1 MNEPSPEPVPPL
13 EAVEETAE
21 PSREAMLE
29 QEVVQLKD
37 QVLRALAEAENARKR
52 AQRDVEETAKYAN
65 AGFAK
70 DLVNIA
76 ENLTRATSSISPE
89 MRGSDD
95 RLKNLAE
102 GVDMTLRELL
112 SVFEKHGIRRLDP
125 VGEKF
130 DHQFHQ
136 AVAQVDMPDSPPGLV
151 VQVYQA
157 GYVIQDRLLRPAMV
171 TVSRQPAQPKPN
183 SSVDTSA

>member
-1 MNEPSPEPVPPL
+1 MTQTSPEPVPPQEMAEEAAEPTR
-13 EAVEETAE
+13 EAV
-21 PSREAMLE
+21 LE
-29 QEVVQLKD
+29 QEVAQMKD

-76 ENLTRATSSISPE
+76 ENLTRASTSITQE
-89 MRGSDD
+89 MREADA
-95 RLKNLAE
+95 RLKTLAE
-102 GVDMTLRELL
+102 GVDRPLRELL
-112 SVFEKHGIRRLDP
+112 SVFERHGIRRLDP
-125 VGEKF
+125 AGEKF

-136 AVAQVDMPDSPPGLV
+136 AVAQVDMPDSPPGHV

-157 GYVIQDRLLRPAMV
+157 GYVIHDRLLRPAMV
-171 TVSRQPAQPKPN
+171 TVSRQPAQKTA